1 MKMKLFSLA
10 ALCLIGI
17 GTPAGAT
24 NPFSDVS
31 PSDWSYQAVS
41 ELAARGIA
49 VGFPDGTFSGER
61 ALTRYELAQIIARLL
76 ARENTLSAE
85 DRAAVQKLSG
95 AYAKEL
101 KTLGVSVSELE
112 KKTGKITFFGD
123 ARMYYEGS
131 QGGAKEEKFTSRIQ
145 LQIHG
150 AINESTYAH
159 GVLVGTTDL
168 RGSSDDPDDNNVSM
182 ERFFVHHDFGRVG
195 VTMGRYGL
203 KMGQQADGWLTTN
216 AFDGAEVKA
225 TVGKDATVAVGYGRY
240 SDVYDEVSYTFD
252 GKHYSLDT
260 DYKKTGLWFMQAR
273 GKLGAANV
281 GIDFFRSGEF
291 TVTYKPKNL
300 SEKGRHTVLGI
311 NFLAPISKWRVF
323 GDYYYDFTKNMTM
336 DFRTS
341 ARHDQH
347 GQIWCLGIG
356 YGEKDLE
363 KPGSVELNLSYFKV
377 KGGLYEQGMTS
388 VDVPSVDYLLNEN
401 GRFFFATA
409 DVVIAKNTYISGE
422 YAFGVR
428 KGEHVYNEE
437 YSNSWAFAIN
447 YEF

>member
-1 MKMKLFSLA
+1 MRKKSFLFGILLLVGAPVLA
-10 ALCLIGI
+10 A
-17 GTPAGAT
+17 
-24 NPFSDVS
+24 NPFSDVAL
-31 PSDWSYQAVS
+31 SDWSYQAVS
-41 ELAARGIA
+41 DLAARGIV

-61 ALTRYELAQIIARLL
+61 ALTRYELAQMVARLM
-76 ARENTLSAE
+76 AKADTLSAE
-85 DRAAVQKLSG
+85 ERAQVQKLSE
-95 AYAKEL
+95 AYAGEL
-101 KTLGVSVSELE
+101 RALGVSVSELE
-112 KKTGKITFFGD
+112 KKTGNISFYGD
-123 ARMYYEGS
+123 ARVYYEGT

-145 LQIHG
+145 LQVHG
-150 AINESTYAH
+150 TINESTYAH
-159 GVLVGTTDL
+159 GVIVGSTDL
-168 RGSSDDPDDNNVSM
+168 RGSSDDPDDNNVTM

-195 VTMGRYGL
+195 VTLGRYGL

-216 AFDGAEVKA
+216 AFDGAEVKVA
-225 TVGKDATVAVGYGRY
+225 VGKDASVAAGYGRY

-252 GKHYSLDT
+252 GKQYACDT
-260 DYKKTGLWFMQAR
+260 DYAKTGLWFMQAR
-273 GKLGAANV
+273 GKLGVANV
-281 GIDFFRSGEF
+281 GLDFFRTAPF
-291 TVTYKPKNL
+291 TVTYKPENL
-300 SEKGRHTVLGI
+300 SEKGKHTVFGV

-336 DFRTS
+336 DFRT
-341 ARHDQH
+341 AERHDRH

-388 VDVPSVDYLLNEN
+388 VDAPSVDYLLNEN